1 MAESVTQMMARLMM
15 IGTVGMEM
23 VAPIGIGA
31 AVDYWTGWWPLFLI
45 IGAVLGLVVGIV
57 HLVVLNQPRNWPGFL
72 GPRFLRDT
80 FRTPLAFVLNRHVFP
95 DRPVGGSGPTIWF
108 ATTTVSVSLSRT
120 VTGASV

>member
-1 MAESVTQMMARLMM
+1 MAESVTQMMARLWT

-57 HLVVLNQPRNWPGFL
+57 HLVVLNQPRK
-72 GPRFLRDT
+72 
-80 FRTPLAFVLNRHVFP
+80 
-95 DRPVGGSGPTIWF
+95 S
-108 ATTTVSVSLSRT
+108 
-120 VTGASV
+120 